1 MKKAF
6 VITLLLFVQISFG
19 QKVTGTVF
27 LDKNKNGLFD
37 IEEKV
42 LPNILISNGK
52 DIVLTNSKGYYAI
65 KAIPGNLIFLL
76 KPSGYISKLNE
87 FNIVQSYYNF
97 EKENLKKHD
106 FALYEHK
113 ENNKAKV
120 ALLGDV
126 QVDIVDDVH
135 HVGKLVTEELVDN
148 KPDFIMPLG
157 DLSFDNLEIF
167 DPLSEVLGLIGAP
180 VFYVIGNHDLNFDAL
195 LFNDRD
201 VTFESKF
208 GPSYYAF
215 EYGENLFLVLNNIT
229 PLPEGKYN
237 AQIDANQLEFI
248 KNLVNLKKD
257 TYKAINLAM
266 HIPFNEI
273 PNKDELIELLH
284 PFDDIFISVGHTH
297 TQFHN
302 YYKRTAEKSDIHEL
316 VCGAV
321 CGSWWQGSHDIR
333 GVPFAM
339 MDDGTPKGYWFMEVE
354 GANRKFNYKVSGA
367 PASKQINLW
376 VPEVN
381 EWDTSLNELNEPY
394 VYANVFAADKNT
406 KVEICFENNN
416 WFAMN
421 KFEGVAPELKR
432 FYKLQEL
439 GRYKGQNISN
449 IPKPT
454 EVSHH
459 LWRIQIPDG
468 LKKGAHIIKVRATND
483 KLFLRAKANSVL
495 WK

>member
-1 MKKAF
+1 MKKTF
-6 VITLLLFVQISFG
+6 VITLLLFSQISFG
-19 QKVTGTVF
+19 QKVSGTVF
-27 LDKNKNGLFD
+27 LDKNVNGFFD
-37 IEEKV
+37 NEEKV

-52 DIVLTNSKGYYAI
+52 DIVHTNSKGHYAI

-97 EKENLKKHD
+97 DKENLNKHD
-106 FALYEHK
+106 FALYEHQ
-113 ENNKAKV
+113 ENKKAKV

-126 QVDIVDDVH
+126 QVDIIDDVH
-135 HVGKLVTEELVDN
+135 HVAKLVIEELVDN

-167 DPLSEVLGLIGAP
+167 DPLSEVLGLVGVP
-180 VFYVIGNHDLNFDAL
+180 VFYVIGNHDLNFDASA
-195 LFNDRD
+195 FNDRD
-201 VTFESKF
+201 ITFESKF

-237 AQIDANQLEFI
+237 AQIDENQLEFI

-257 TYKAINLAM
+257 TYKAINIAM

-273 PNKDELIELLH
+273 PNKEVLIDLLR
-284 PFDDIFISVGHTH
+284 PFDDISMAVGHTH
-297 TQFHN
+297 TQYHN
-302 YYKRTAEKSDIHEL
+302 YYERTTQQTDIHEL

-321 CGSWWQGSHDIR
+321 CGSWWQGAHDLR

-339 MDDGTPKGYWFMEVE
+339 MYDGTPKGYWFMNVE
-354 GANRKFNYKVSGA
+354 GMNRQFEYKVSGA
-367 PASKQINLW
+367 PASKQINIW
-376 VPEVN
+376 VPEIN

-394 VYANVFAADKNT
+394 VYANVFAADQYT
-406 KVEICFENNN
+406 KVEVSFDQDV
-416 WFAMN
+416 WYSMD
-421 KFEGVAPELKR
+421 KFEGIAPELKR

-439 GRYKGQNISN
+439 GRYESQNLSKM
-449 IPKPT
+449 PKPT
-454 EVSHH
+454 ETSHH
-459 LWRIQIPDG
+459 LWRLKIPNNLDE
-468 LKKGAHIIKVRATND
+468 GAHLVKVRASFKNS
-483 KLFLRAKANSVL
+483 FLKANANRVL